1 MNCPLKRNEVL
12 NMPKYEFEGKSYIL
26 AKAMGNDIT
35 VYRKD
40 YIMEPVMIDRVMYV
54 ECNLGDHI
62 IVNYKYNGV
71 PCSKRYKIIGKDA
84 TTDLFFICNSDPTDD
99 EAIYLDLME
108 IYEKVQ
114 KGEIDTEKAHL
125 KADEAIVKLLYQK
138 KLNLI
143 ADLYLAIPRWY
154 A

>member
-1 MNCPLKRNEVL
+1 MSCPLKRDEVL
-12 NMPKYEFEGKSYIL
+12 NIPKYEFEGKSYVL
-26 AKAMGNDIT
+26 AKAMRNEIT

-40 YIMEPVMIDRVMYV
+40 YIMEPVMIDKVLYV
-54 ECNLGDHI
+54 ECGLGDHI
-62 IVNYKYNGV
+62 VMNYRYNGV
-71 PCSKRYKIIGKDA
+71 PCSKRYKIIGKD
-84 TTDLFFICNSDPTDD
+84 TTDLFFVCNSDPT
-99 EAIYLDLME
+99 EEESIYLDLMD

-114 KGEIDTEKAHL
+114 KGQMDTENAHL